1 MGRQAFSDLSLK
13 PQCESVRLEDGRTLH
28 VTHMPMLSM
37 LTLTNAY
44 RETGRTDFPFKDQDA
59 VVLVAGIK
67 SDLTV
72 DYRSVWTYDLRKIC
86 GEDFFRKKAIFAVFD
101 ESLFTKAQT
110 EGKVKGTLLSWFRQQ
125 EDTHFQAVFQE
136 VQERCILIDQ
146 KGTDESLMCNRRQ
159 LAHIVDYHILGK
171 YDYTN
176 LRLTDAQ
183 QRSQE
188 LEKQVQDVG
197 NQVRGLKKDLQEK
210 TSQFN
215 KVGNQVTELKKDLQE
230 KTSQFNKVGNQVT
243 ELKKDFQEQTSQ
255 FNKVGNQ
262 VTELNKD
269 LQEKTSQFNKVG
281 NHVTDLTKD
290 LQEKTSQF
298 NKLGNQVIDLK
309 KEFQEQTSQVN
320 EVGNQV
326 TELKKDFQ
334 EQTSQVNEV
343 GNQVTE
349 LKKDFQEQTSQVN
362 EVGNQVTDLKKDFQQ
377 EMSDMNELVQTL
389 RDENRSMRERSL
401 WAIMKLLVPSLPVQT
416 SPRLRLFLLALLVS
430 MPLLLP
436 LIWGGAT
443 NKRRQISMLDEGPDH
458 RRYMN
463 NKLQEIAKRF
473 KAMEEDLAD
482 LKMSS
487 PGKSGK
493 MEGDLET
500 KPTGTDSDDAAER
513 KEQMQEQ
520 LAELKGQVED
530 LKQVIGE
537 NSQAKGI
544 ILLDMLRSLPL
555 SLPLIIS
562 LTTVLLALVPVRLPV
577 PVPFSALLLALLG
590 SLLIIQLLLLF
601 IFLSK

>member
-1 MGRQAFSDLSLK
+1 MGRQAFSYPSNET
-13 PQCESVRLEDGRTLH
+13 QCESVRLEDGRTLH
-28 VTHMPMLSM
+28 VTHMSDNSV

-44 RETGRTDFPFKDQDA
+44 RKTGRTDFPFKDQDA

-67 SDLTV
+67 SDLTL
-72 DYRSVWTYDLRKIC
+72 DYYSVWTYRLTEIC
-86 GEDFFRKKAIFAVFD
+86 GEDFLRKKGIVALFD

-110 EGKVKGTLLSWFRQQ
+110 EGKVKGTLLSWLRQQ
-125 EDTHFQAVFQE
+125 EDTNFQNVFQE

-146 KGTDESLMCNRRQ
+146 KGTGENLRCNRRQ

-171 YDYTN
+171 SDYTD
-176 LRLTDAQ
+176 LRFTEAQ

-188 LEKQVQDVG
+188 LEKQVRD
-197 NQVRGLKKDLQEK
+197 
-210 TSQFN
+210 
-215 KVGNQVTELKKDLQE
+215 
-230 KTSQFNKVGNQVT
+230 
-243 ELKKDFQEQTSQ
+243 
-255 FNKVGNQ
+255 
-262 VTELNKD
+262 
-269 LQEKTSQFNKVG
+269 
-281 NHVTDLTKD
+281 
-290 LQEKTSQF
+290 
-298 NKLGNQVIDLK
+298 
-309 KEFQEQTSQVN
+309 
-320 EVGNQV
+320 VGNQV

-343 GNQVTE
+343 GNQVTGV
-349 LKKDFQEQTSQVN
+349 KKDLQEQTSQVN
-362 EVGNQVTDLKKDFQQ
+362 EVGNQVTELKKDFQEQTCQVNEVGNQVTELKKELQEKTSQFNEVENQITDLKKDFQQ
-377 EMSDMNELVQTL
+377 EMSDMNELVQAL

-401 WAIMKLLVPSLPVQT
+401 WATVKLLVPSLPVQT

-430 MPLLLP
+430 LPLLLP

-473 KAMEEDLAD
+473 IDIENDLSG

-493 MEGDLET
+493 IDGDLET
-500 KPTGTDSDDAAER
+500 KPAGTDSDDTAEI
-513 KEQMQEQ
+513 KEQMQGQ

-537 NSQAKGI
+537 SSQAKGV

-562 LTTVLLALVPVRLPV
+562 LTTVLLALVPARLPV

-601 IFLSK
+601 IFLS